1 MKHLTT
7 TLSLFAAALTMA
19 PTLLAAQH
27 RQLKDDAERGD
38 SSVSWI
44 LIILAV
50 VAIATIVVAA
60 VTAYVQG
67 KVGELG

>member
-1 MKHLTT
+1 MKRLTT
-7 TLSLFAAALTMA
+7 TLTLFAAALTMA
-19 PTLLAAQH
+19 PTLLATQH